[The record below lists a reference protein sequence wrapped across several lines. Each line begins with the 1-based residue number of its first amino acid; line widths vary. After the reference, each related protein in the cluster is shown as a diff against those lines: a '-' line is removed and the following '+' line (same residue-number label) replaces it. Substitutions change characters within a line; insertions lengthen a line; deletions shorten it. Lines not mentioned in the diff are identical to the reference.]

1 MASELTRTGKIGSP
15 EPLIWFSRRCFFL
28 PQVYQRER
36 ISEQHQHRGSPSQNK
51 VGFFCRSYS
60 LPCNHVHGNQSQDL
74 HFSSLFIHFER
85 IWNTRW
91 SLSSYEFYNKKA
103 HIENTSRRIFFCP
116 PEEGKSNWQPFIAKA
131 VCRMATYFL
140 VYSMSQTYEHDQLMC
155 KHQLWTN

>member
-1 MASELTRTGKIGSP
+1 MWMASELTRTRKIGSP

-36 ISEQHQHRGSPSQNK
+36 ISVQHQHRGSLSQNK

-91 SLSSYEFYNKKA
+91 SLSSYELNNKKA
-103 HIENTSRRIFFCP
+103 HIENTSRKIFFLP
-116 PEEGKSNWQPFIAKA
+116 LKKVNPIGSPLLLKLFAEWLHIFWYIRWAKL
-131 VCRMATYFL
+131 M
-140 VYSMSQTYEHDQLMC
+140 SMIS
-155 KHQLWTN
+155 